1 MSAFHVVAPVRKKLV
16 IVGDGACGKTSL
28 LMYRNPPPTPLLL
41 PLQPR
46 FLSQH
51 RLLTGDRVFQR
62 GECPRNHIPTLFD
75 TFVQDI
81 FLPPNNTHVELALW
95 DTAGQ
100 EDFDRLRS
108 LCYPDSD
115 VILICYSIDN
125 RDSLENVVEKWY
137 PDVVHYTGHLK
148 VPFLLV
154 GTKRDLR
161 MTGAA
166 EVRYEEGE
174 AVARRIGARGYVEC
188 SALTKDRVN
197 DVFQVATRLAC
208 EKRKKSGRSCL
219 VL

>member
-1 MSAFHVVAPVRKKLV
+1 MWENKSPDVPR
-16 IVGDGACGKTSL
+16 S
-28 LMYRNPPPTPLLL
+28 PPTPPTLLL
-41 PLQPR
+41 PPPA
-46 FLSQH
+46 
-51 RLLTGDRVFQR
+51 RLLTRGRVFQR

-125 RDSLENVVEKWY
+125 RDSLENVIEKWY

-161 MTGAA
+161 QQGRA
-166 EVRYEEGE
+166 EVRFEEGE

-188 SALTKDRVN
+188 SALTKDAVN
-197 DVFQVATRLAC
+197 DVFQLATRLALQ
-208 EKRKKSGRSCL
+208 KPKKSGSSCL